1 MFGVC
6 LPSGGVV
13 CKAFVCFLMFL
24 YACVGCALFVLY
36 EGGLECLPIVHK
48 CNFVLCFLEVVLMF
62 QPSVAV
68 F

>member
-36 EGGLECLPIVHK
+36 EGGLECLPIVQMQ
-48 CNFVLCFLEVVLMF
+48 FVFWFLEVVLMF